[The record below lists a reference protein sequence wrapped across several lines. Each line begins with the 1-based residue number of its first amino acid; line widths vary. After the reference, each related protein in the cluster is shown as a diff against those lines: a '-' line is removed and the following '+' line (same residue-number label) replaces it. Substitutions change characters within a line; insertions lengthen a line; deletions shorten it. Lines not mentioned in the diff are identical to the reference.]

1 MNFMPLKIKP
11 FLHGLKWHQS
21 VIKPHF
27 CQSLSKMALRT
38 YAHISL
44 QWKLMLMFLQ
54 QPQQALLLLLL
65 CSCSNLITSRQVS
78 CDKCAAHV
86 CKSSCFEQ
94 WDRKSWPKG
103 WPHWGQEVGQEL
115 YGLIAH
121 SKTLFN
127 KKRKKLEFVSMFISA
142 KRAKTEGI

>member
-1 MNFMPLKIKP
+1 MTSKCDKTSFLPEP
-11 FLHGLKWHQS
+11 FKNGH
-21 VIKPHF
+21 
-27 CQSLSKMALRT
+27 T

-127 KKRKKLEFVSMFISA
+127 KRWKKLEFVSMFISA

>member
-1 MNFMPLKIKP
+1 MTSKCDKTS
-11 FLHGLKWHQS
+11 FLPS
-21 VIKPHF
+21 
-27 CQSLSKMALRT
+27 QSLSKMTLRTCT

-127 KKRKKLEFVSMFISA
+127 KKVEKMRPKDLPAWFLVHITLVHLMEALLSA
-142 KRAKTEGI
+142 

>member
-1 MNFMPLKIKP
+1 MPLKIKP
-11 FLHGLKWHQS
+11 FLLGLKWLQS
-21 VIKPHF
+21 MIKPHF
-27 CQSLSKMALRT
+27 ARAFQKWLYVRSS
-38 YAHISL
+38 AHISL

-121 SKTLFN
+121 SKKLF
-127 KKRKKLEFVSMFISA
+127 KKRWKKLEYVSMFMSA
-142 KRAKTEGI
+142 KRAKTVVK